1 MRYFIY
7 VAFIT
12 MADVNDVKVRSE
24 IQVGIFDNGNYFSM
38 WTQKLHAINMSI
50 IKALAL
56 MLGWYSKLFVE
67 IAQMRWP
74 YISAGQRHNRFV
86 HVPYTLCA
94 N

>member
-56 MLGWYSKLFVE
+56 MLGGCLKTSRE
-67 IAQMRWP
+67 N
-74 YISAGQRHNRFV
+74 SANTMTIHI
-86 HVPYTLCA
+86 C
-94 N
+94 